1 MMPATSSSE
10 HLSGMWFRV
19 PIVLYSLSVS
29 FLFAQTNSVADG
41 IAAFGRGDYKAAR
54 VNLERVPTDPR
65 ARLFLALTKAAT
77 GECDA
82 AIPELAKGFS
92 SGEDWRLTGLAL
104 AQCHIAAKR
113 FADAGV
119 VVAQL
124 EKQFASDA
132 DVLYVSADYHMKAW
146 NDAIYRMYQKAPS
159 SYRVDQLSAEV
170 FETQGKYTE
179 AVAEYRKAIEKNPK
193 AINLH
198 YRLGRALLQQS
209 HDPAALDQ
217 ARKEFEAELALNPS
231 DAVAEY
237 QVAQI
242 LMAKQEKQQAAP
254 HFERAAELRP
264 DFPEAL
270 IAVAKLR
277 SDAKRY
283 ADAIALLERAVK
295 LQPRNETAHYNLMMA
310 YRNGGRAADA
320 QREKTELEKLQKPPE
335 GEFTDFLKRLGEK
348 K

>member
-1 MMPATSSSE
+1 MPGTKVVLAILGAAL
-10 HLSGMWFRV
+10 LS
-19 PIVLYSLSVS
+19 
-29 FLFAQTNSVADG
+29 AQTAADG
-41 IAAFGRGDYKAAR
+41 IAAFHRGDYQAAR
-54 VNLERVPTDPR
+54 VILEKAGSNPQ

-77 GECDA
+77 GECEA
-82 AIPELAKGFS
+82 AAPELAKSFS
-92 SGEDWRLTGLAL
+92 SGENRRLAGLAL

-113 FADAGV
+113 FAEAGATI
-119 VVAQL
+119 AQL
-124 EKQFASDA
+124 EKEFPADA
-132 DVLYVSADYHMKAW
+132 DVIYVSADYHMKAW
-146 NDAIYRMYQKAPS
+146 NDAIYRMYRNAPS

-170 FETQGKYTE
+170 FETQGKYAE
-179 AVAEYRKAIEKNPK
+179 AIAEYRKAIAKNPK

-217 ARKEFEAELALNPS
+217 ARKEFESELSLNPS

-242 LMAKQEKQQAAP
+242 LAAEQRKAEAAS

-277 SDAKRY
+277 ADAKRY
-283 ADAIALLERAVK
+283 SDAIGLLERAVK
-295 LQPRNETAHYNLMMA
+295 LQPRNETAHYNLMMV
-310 YRNGGRAADA
+310 YRNAGRPADA
-320 QREKTELEKLQKPPE
+320 QHEKAELDKLQKPPE
-335 GEFTDFLKRLGEK
+335 GEFSDFLKRLGDK

>member
-1 MMPATSSSE
+1 MRATKA
-10 HLSGMWFRV
+10 GV
-19 PIVLYSLSVS
+19 PVLLACR
-29 FLFAQTNSVADG
+29 LLAAQSNPVTEG
-41 IAAFGRGDYKAAR
+41 IAAFNRGDYKAAR
-54 VNLERVPTDPR
+54 ASLERAPADPR
-65 ARLFLALTKAAT
+65 ARLFLALTRAGT

-82 AIPELAKGFS
+82 ALPELAKGFAT
-92 SGEDWRLTGLAL
+92 GENRRLAGLAL

-113 FADAGV
+113 FGEAGPI
-119 VVAQL
+119 VAQL
-124 EKQFASDA
+124 EKLFPADA

-170 FETQGKYTE
+170 FETQGKYPE
-179 AVAEYRKAIEKNPK
+179 AIAEYRKAIEKNPK

-209 HDPAALDQ
+209 HDPAVLEQ
-217 ARKEFEAELALNPS
+217 ARQEFEAELALNPS

-242 LMAKQEKQQAAP
+242 LNAEQKKPEAAT
-254 HFERAAELRP
+254 HFERALALRS

-277 SDAKRY
+277 LDAKQY
-283 ADAIALLERAVK
+283 AGAIALLERAVK

-310 YRNGGRAADA
+310 YRNAGRAADA
-320 QREKTELEKLQKPPE
+320 QREKAELDKLQKPPE
-335 GEFTDFLKRLGEK
+335 GEFTEFLKKLGDK

>member
-1 MMPATSSSE
+1 MPATRE
-10 HLSGMWFRV
+10 SGFRLLAV
-19 PIVLYSLSVS
+19 AFLAGAL
-29 FLFAQTNSVADG
+29 LFAQSNPVADG
-41 IAAFGRGDYKAAR
+41 IAAFQRGDYQAAR
-54 VNLERVPTDPR
+54 RNLERAPTDPR
-65 ARLFLALTKAAT
+65 ARLFLALTRAAT
-77 GECDA
+77 GECDGA
-82 AIPELAKGFS
+82 LPELAKGFS
-92 SGEDWRLTGLAL
+92 DSENRRLAGLAL

-113 FADAGV
+113 FAEAGV
-119 VVAQL
+119 VIAQL
-124 EKQFASDA
+124 EKQFPSDA

-179 AVAEYRKAIEKNPK
+179 AIAEYRKAIEKNPQ

-209 HDPAALDQ
+209 HDPAVLEQ
-217 ARKEFEAELALNPS
+217 ARKEFEAELSLNPS

-242 LMAKQEKQQAAP
+242 LTAEQQKSEAAA

-277 SDAKRY
+277 LDAKRY

-310 YRNGGRAADA
+310 YRNAGRAADA
-320 QREKTELEKLQKPPE
+320 QREKAELEKLQKPPE
-335 GEFTDFLKRLGEK
+335 GEFSDFLKRLGDK

>member
-1 MMPATSSSE
+1 LLTCGPTVNPPLLFLFAAA
-10 HLSGMWFRV
+10 
-19 PIVLYSLSVS
+19 
-29 FLFAQTNSVADG
+29 FLFAQTNPVVDG
-41 IAAFGRGDYKAAR
+41 IAAFNRGDYKAAR
-54 VNLERVPTDPR
+54 LNLEQAPTDPQ
-65 ARLFLALTKAAT
+65 ARLFLALTRAAT
-77 GECDA
+77 GECEA
-82 AIPELAKGFS
+82 AVPELAKGFL
-92 SGEDWRLTGLAL
+92 SGENRRLAGLAL
-104 AQCHIAAKR
+104 AQCHIVAKR
-113 FADAGV
+113 FAEAGV
-119 VVAQL
+119 TIAQL
-124 EKQFASDA
+124 EKKFPIDA

-179 AVAEYRKAIEKNPK
+179 AIAEYRKAIEKNPK
-193 AINLH
+193 AIDLH

-209 HDPAALDQ
+209 HDPAVLDQ
-217 ARKEFEAELALNPS
+217 ARKEFEAELSLNPS

-237 QVAQI
+237 QIAQV
-242 LMAKQEKQQAAP
+242 LTAEQRKPEAAL

-283 ADAIALLERAVK
+283 ADAITLLERAIK
-295 LQPRNETAHYNLMMA
+295 LQPRNETAHYNLMLA
-310 YRNGGRAADA
+310 YRNADRPVDA
-320 QREKTELEKLQKPPE
+320 QREKAELEKLQKPPE
-335 GEFTDFLKRLGEK
+335 GEFTDFLKRLGDK

>member
-1 MMPATSSSE
+1 M
-10 HLSGMWFRV
+10 RV
-19 PIVLYSLSVS
+19 TKLL
-29 FLFAQTNSVADG
+29 LFAAALVFAQPNPVADG
-41 IAAFGRGDYKAAR
+41 IAAFQRGDYQAAR
-54 VNLERVPTDPR
+54 TDLERAPNDPR
-65 ARLFLALTKAAT
+65 ARLFLAFTRAAT
-77 GECDA
+77 GGCEA
-82 AIPELAKGFS
+82 AIPELSKGFAA
-92 SGEDWRLTGLAL
+92 GENRRLAGLAL
-104 AQCHIAAKR
+104 AQCQVGAKR
-113 FADAGV
+113 FAEAGA

-124 EKQFASDA
+124 EKLYPADA

-209 HDPAALDQ
+209 HDPAVLEQ
-217 ARKEFEAELALNPS
+217 ARKEFETELALNPS

-242 LMAKQEKQQAAP
+242 LAAEQKKAAAAP
-254 HFERAAELRP
+254 HFERAVELRP

-277 SDAKRY
+277 MEARRY
-283 ADAIALLERAVK
+283 PEAIALLQRAVK

-310 YRNGGRAADA
+310 YRNAGRAADA
-320 QREKTELEKLQKPPE
+320 DREKAELDKLQKPPE
-335 GEFTDFLKRLGEK
+335 GEFTEFLKRLGDK